1 MATKAKNME
10 VATATQFTLEEV
22 PNLLQQVNDQ
32 IKKLKGDKERAAKI
46 TTPLGAFGII
56 SDIKDPA
63 RLMDAYAF
71 ITRKAAAYAEFTPVF
86 QEVDSLTPIKA
97 FTEGGHSLKQWQ
109 DEIMAQYR
117 ETTFESKLA
126 KLTEAKRILEE
137 NLSREQKFVASMQ
150 NIKDLFA

>member
-1 MATKAKNME
+1 ME

-22 PNLLQQVNDQ
+22 PSLLQQVNDQ

-46 TTPLGAFGII
+46 TSSLGAFGVI

-71 ITRKAAAYAEFTPVF
+71 ITRKAKAYEEFTPVF
-86 QEVDSLTPIKA
+86 QEVDTLTPVKA
-97 FTEGGHSLKQWQ
+97 FTESGHSLKQWQ

-126 KLTEAKRILEE
+126 KLTEAKKILEE